1 MVIFLDTYAMVEIFE
16 GNKKYLIYK
25 YTDKITTRFNLFEFY
40 YVILSKYGKEK
51 AEIVFKNYR
60 NIAREISDEVL
71 KSAAEFKLKYK
82 KKRFSFT
89 DCIGYKYA
97 ESIGAKFL
105 TGDYI
110 FKDMPNVEFVQ

>member
-16 GNKKYLIYK
+16 GNSKYMPYK
-25 YTDKITTRFNLFEFY
+25 SENSVTTRFNLFEFY
-40 YVILSKYGKEK
+40 YVVLSKYGKEK

-60 NIAREISDEVL
+60 NIAREVSDDTL
-71 KSAAEFKLKYK
+71 KSAAEFKLSNK
-82 KKRFSFT
+82 KKRLSFT

-105 TGDYI
+105 TGDYV
-110 FKDMPNVEFVQ
+110 FKDFPSVEFVQ

>member
-16 GNKKYLIYK
+16 GNKKYLLYK
-25 YTDKITTRFNLFEFY
+25 PMESAITRFNLFEFY

-51 AEIVFKNYR
+51 ADLVFKNYR
-60 NIAREISDEVL
+60 LIAREVSDDVL
-71 KSAAEFKLKYK
+71 KSAAEFKLEHK
-82 KKRFSFT
+82 KKRLSFT

-105 TGDYI
+105 TGDYT
-110 FKDMPNVEFVQ
+110 FKDFPNVEFVQ